1 MQIHTTARHCE
12 LDGDVRQFAQQ
23 RLEKF
28 GKFAHDITE
37 AHLVVTAEGY
47 RHAAE
52 ITLKLKRRE
61 MVCREESTEARS
73 AIDLAAD
80 RLEHQLRKLKE
91 YRVSRRRG
99 RTHEAAPDGATT
111 TNGAAEPEVDAD
123 LEAFLEEDGE
133 E

>member
-12 LDGDVRQFAQQ
+12 LDGDVRQFAQE

-28 GKFAHDITE
+28 GKVARVITE

-52 ITLKLKRRE
+52 ITLKLKRKE
-61 MVCREESTEARS
+61 FVSREESTEQRA

-91 YRVSRRRG
+91 YRIARRRG
-99 RTHEAAPDGATT
+99 RTHENVAPPAA
-111 TNGAAEPEVDAD
+111 TNGAAEPEGDF
-123 LEAFLEEDGE
+123 EFFLDDEED
-133 E
+133 

>member
-12 LDGDVRQFAQQ
+12 LDGDVRQFAQE

-28 GKFAHDITE
+28 GKFARDITE

-52 ITLKLKRRE
+52 ITLKLKRKE
-61 MVCREESTEARS
+61 FVSREESTEQRA

-80 RLEHQLRKLKE
+80 RLETQLRKLKE
-91 YRVSRRRG
+91 YRIARRRG
-99 RTHEAAPDGATT
+99 RTRENEPPAEVTA
-111 TNGAAEPEVDAD
+111 NGADTEGDFEF
-123 LEAFLEEDGE
+123 FLDDEED
-133 E
+133 

>member
-12 LDGDVRQFAQQ
+12 LDGDVRQFAQE

-28 GKFAHDITE
+28 GKFARDITE

-52 ITLKLKRRE
+52 ITLKLKRKE
-61 MVCREESTEARS
+61 FVSREESTEQRA

-91 YRVSRRRG
+91 YRIARRRG
-99 RTHEAAPDGATT
+99 RTHE
-111 TNGAAEPEVDAD
+111 NGPPETAVVNGTAEAEGDF
-123 LEAFLEEDGE
+123 EFFLDDEEE
-133 E
+133 